1 MKKYKIV
8 ALMLLLSSLLL
19 ISCNKNSSEKEPEAQ
34 VLQNE
39 TEQPVSVQEE
49 IEETVPVE
57 VKEIKPKLNPTEED
71 VYPDLD
77 RTFLYKDWHPLKQTE
92 YLKEV
97 KKRLI
102 NQKED
107 DIDDSLYDDEFTVEF
122 SLHDEARNF
131 CIYHNI
137 RNIEEYDTDDFEIYN
152 YVNTRNWGELVC
164 CFQEIDSISIE
175 WVYSSGSIVKVGTED
190 PRYSTKRGIKVG
202 DSAEKIMEAYESDC
216 IIKVKNYETNK
227 FEVVSEK
234 EPPCMVLSKSN
245 ECISLNKGNALA
257 EGMMTISYMLE
268 DGVVTK
274 IIIQGS

>member
-1 MKKYKIV
+1 MRKNKIIFSIFYLV
-8 ALMLLLSSLLL
+8 FFM
-19 ISCNKNSSEKEPEAQ
+19 IVSCNKNNPDKEMPNDPEVA
-34 VLQNE
+34 E
-39 TEQPVSVQEE
+39 TSQSALINEE
-49 IEETVPVE
+49 IEIPAPVIE
-57 VKEIKPKLNPTEED
+57 KEIKPKLNPTEED

-92 YLKEV
+92 YMKQVKE
-97 KKRLI
+97 RLDRQEKI
-102 NQKED
+102 YE
-107 DIDDSLYDDEFTVEF
+107 DDSLYDDKFTLEF
-122 SLHDEARNF
+122 SLHDETRNF

-137 RNIEEYDTDDFEIYN
+137 RNVEGYDISDYEFSN
-152 YVNTRNWGELVC
+152 YVKDGFEELAWC
-164 CFQEIDSISIE
+164 IIE
-175 WVYSSGSIVKVGTED
+175 NEGVSVQWVDKTGVLVTIGTED

-257 EGMMTISYMLE
+257 EGMMTISYLLE
-268 DGVVTK
+268 NDVVTK

>member
-1 MKKYKIV
+1 MRKNKIIFSIFYLV
-8 ALMLLLSSLLL
+8 FFM
-19 ISCNKNSSEKEPEAQ
+19 IVSCNKNNPDKEMPNDPEVA
-34 VLQNE
+34 E
-39 TEQPVSVQEE
+39 TSQSALINEE
-49 IEETVPVE
+49 IEIHAPVE
-57 VKEIKPKLNPTEED
+57 VKATKPKLNPTEED
-71 VYPDLD
+71 VVRDMD
-77 RTFLYKDWHPLKQTE
+77 RFFLYEDCHPIKQTDFIKKV
-92 YLKEV
+92 KE
-97 KKRLI
+97 RLNKQEKI
-102 NQKED
+102 YE
-107 DIDDSLYDDEFTVEF
+107 DDSLYDDKFTVEF
-122 SLHDEARNF
+122 SLHDEEQNF

-137 RNIEEYDTDDFEIYN
+137 RNVDGYSIDDYEIFK
-152 YVNTRNWGELVC
+152 YVNTGRDEFAWS
-164 CFQEIDSISIE
+164 FQEKEGLSIE
-175 WVYSSGSIVKVGTED
+175 WVEETGVIVTIGTED

-257 EGMMTISYMLE
+257 EGMMTISYLLE

>member
-8 ALMLLLSSLLL
+8 ALMLLLSSLCL

-34 VLQNE
+34 VLQSE
-39 TEQPVSVQEE
+39 MEQPISAQEE
-49 IEETVPVE
+49 IEIPAPVE
-57 VKEIKPKLNPTEED
+57 VKEIKPKLEPTKED

-77 RTFLYKDWHPLKQTE
+77 RIFLYKDWHPLKQTE
-92 YLKEV
+92 YMKQVKE
-97 KKRLI
+97 RLDRQEKI
-102 NQKED
+102 YE
-107 DIDDSLYDDEFTVEF
+107 DDSLYDDQFTLEF
-122 SLHDEARNF
+122 SLHDETRNF

-137 RNIEEYDTDDFEIYN
+137 RNVEGYDIRDYEFSN
-152 YVNTRNWGELVC
+152 YVKDGFEELAWC
-164 CFQEIDSISIE
+164 IIE
-175 WVYSSGSIVKVGTED
+175 NEGVSVQWVDKTGVLVTIGTED

-257 EGMMTISYMLE
+257 EGMMTISYLLE

>member
-8 ALMLLLSSLLL
+8 ALKLLLSSLLL

-39 TEQPVSVQEE
+39 MEQPISAQEE
-49 IEETVPVE
+49 IEIPAPVE
-57 VKEIKPKLNPTEED
+57 VRETKPKLNPTEED

-122 SLHDEARNF
+122 SLHDETRNF

-152 YVNTRNWGELVC
+152 YVNTRNWGELVW

-234 EPPCMVLSKSN
+234 ESPCMVLSKSN
-245 ECISLNKGNALA
+245 ECISLNMGNALA
-257 EGMMTISYMLE
+257 EGMMTISYLLE
-268 DGVVTK
+268 DGIVAK